1 MSTKEIK
8 LTEQELKDLKE
19 AKLSLDKF
27 KLAIGDLELQKK
39 SLYESVTK
47 LQKEFVAMED
57 ELIKKY
63 GQDSI
68 INMNT
73 GTVKQKQDVKD

>member
-1 MSTKEIK
+1 MSTETK
-8 LTEQELKDLKE
+8 LTEQELKDLQE

-39 SLYESVTK
+39 SLFEQVSTLQTALRGLEDK
-47 LQKEFVAMED
+47 L
-57 ELIKKY
+57 IYKY

-68 INMNT
+68 INMND
-73 GTVKQKQDVKD
+73 GTVKQKTDVKN